1 LIDGDRIVAVGPGLV
16 APSDA
21 AVVDATRLLIT
32 PGFVNAHLHSWESL
46 YRGSSERLPLELW
59 TLVTYP
65 VVGALPVPPRL
76 VYLRTLVT
84 ALDAL
89 RGGTTS
95 LLDDV
100 GELPSQT
107 EESLSAVFD
116 GYELAGIRATCT
128 GGIADVA
135 PVDRLPFTEELL
147 STEQRAMGR
156 VLAPTGADVVEGF
169 LSFCRTAFA
178 RHHGRA
184 GGRLRF
190 AIAPSAPQRSSD
202 ELLLK
207 AASLA
212 EEHGAVLHMHLL
224 ETKLQAVFGT
234 QRYGGTIVQHL
245 AELGLLTAPR
255 LTLAHGIW
263 LTDDDIRLLG
273 ESAATIVHNPI
284 SNLKLGSGLLPWRAL
299 HDAGASI
306 ALGTDGTA
314 SNDALRMLEV
324 IKQTAL
330 LHTLTDPDPATWP
343 STDEVLW
350 AATRGGAVATGLP
363 ERVGALEPGRAAD
376 LVVFDLESTTNF
388 TPRNDVARQLVFSEN
403 GCSITEVWVAGE
415 LVMQN
420 GRSTLIDEAAL
431 LEEFRELAEQY
442 HLDNASVREAN
453 DAVAP
458 FVEKIYRRASAE
470 PWSPAANS
478 TNGTDDRRER

>member
-1 LIDGDRIVAVGPGLV
+1 
-16 APSDA
+16 
-21 AVVDATRLLIT
+21 
-32 PGFVNAHLHSWESL
+32 
-46 YRGSSERLPLELW
+46 
-59 TLVTYP
+59 
-65 VVGALPVPPRL
+65 
-76 VYLRTLVT
+76 
-84 ALDAL
+84 
-89 RGGTTS
+89 
-95 LLDDV
+95 
-100 GELPSQT
+100 
-107 EESLSAVFD
+107 
-116 GYELAGIRATCT
+116 
-128 GGIADVA
+128 
-135 PVDRLPFTEELL
+135 
-147 STEQRAMGR
+147 
-156 VLAPTGADVVEGF
+156 
-169 LSFCRTAFA
+169 
-178 RHHGRA
+178 
-184 GGRLRF
+184 
-190 AIAPSAPQRSSD
+190 
-202 ELLLK
+202 
-207 AASLA
+207 
-212 EEHGAVLHMHLL
+212 VLHMHLL

-314 SNDALRMLEV
+314 SNDSLRMLEV

-363 ERVGALEPGRAAD
+363 ELVGALEPGRAAD

-458 FVEKIYRRASAE
+458 FVEKIYRRASTE